1 MGRLRM
7 SDVFTHGGFG
17 RPATEVAVKSAAGT
31 VPVLIVDDD
40 ERYVSF
46 VRQAFDSSIDP
57 HIELIHVR
65 RLSEIAP
72 ALTDTHA
79 AVILLDVEL
88 PDGNGLEWLRH
99 NSGKLQAAVIV
110 ITGHAEYN
118 RHAEMEGAQDFVVKW
133 EVEPTHLVRAVR
145 YAADRERVRQQLIR
159 SREYFQSLID
169 QARDLI
175 TVVDEHAVI
184 VYQSPACTS
193 MLGLPPEAFVGR
205 PFLEFVAEEDVPRV
219 RAMLVSLFAS
229 GDTLPADE
237 FKMPHVDGTVRTVE
251 TVASRIP
258 SVNGNRRIV
267 LNTRDITERRRAE
280 EALRQRDEQLRQAQK
295 MEAVGRMAGGIAHD
309 FSNVLTVITGA
320 SERLRDALE
329 VDTPQR
335 RDVDTILKNCARA
348 ASLTRQLLAFSRQQT
363 LAPRPIDLGA
373 LVSNTGQLL
382 TQLIGE
388 HIRLRID
395 IAPDLRR
402 IEADPVQME
411 QVLMNLAI
419 NARDAMPTGGALWVM
434 VRNVNV
440 SEEFASTHAP
450 MPPGPYVLLQVSD
463 TGCGMSPETKAHA
476 FEPFFTTK
484 DPVHGTGL
492 GLSTVYGIIKQS
504 GGYIWIDSEPGAGTT
519 FHLYMPPTWKPV
531 IEEPPRPSAHGPV
544 RSATILLTEDEDD
557 VRELLSDLLSAQ
569 GYTVLEAISPE
580 DACAVAAR
588 YPTRIDMLLTDVVM
602 PGGTGADLARSLA
615 DSRPGMKVLYMS
627 GYPQQ
632 GAANESVLDPGA
644 PFLQK
649 PFTRDLLLERVREIL
664 G

>member
-1 MGRLRM
+1 M
-7 SDVFTHGGFG
+7 SDVFAHGVLG
-17 RPATEVAVKSAAGT
+17 RPAAEVTVKSVVAT

-46 VRQAFDSSIDP
+46 VRQAFDSSTDP
-57 HIELIHVR
+57 HIELMHVR
-65 RLSEIAP
+65 RLAEIGP
-72 ALTDTHA
+72 AVGTTPV

-88 PDGNGLEWLRH
+88 PDGNGLEWLRRH
-99 NSGKLQAAVIV
+99 RATLEAAVIV

-118 RHAEMEGAQDFVVKW
+118 RDAELEGAQDFVVKW

-205 PFLEFVAEEDVPRV
+205 PFLDFIADADVPRV
-219 RAMLVSLFAS
+219 RHMLVSLFAS

-237 FKMPHVDGTVRTVE
+237 FKMPHVDGTLRTVE

-258 SVNGNRRIV
+258 SVAGSRRIV
-267 LNTRDITERRRAE
+267 LNTRDITDRRRAE

-320 SERLRDALE
+320 SERLRDSLAE
-329 VDTPQR
+329 ETHER

-373 LVSNTGQLL
+373 LVRTTGQLL

-395 IAPDLRR
+395 IAPHVRQ
-402 IEADPVQME
+402 IEADPVQVE

-419 NARDAMPTGGALWVM
+419 NARDAMPTGGSLRIM
-434 VRNVNV
+434 VRDVKV
-440 SEEFASTHAP
+440 SEEFAATHAP

-463 TGCGMSPETKAHA
+463 TGIGMNAETKVRA

-504 GGYIWIDSEPGAGTT
+504 GGYIWIDSEPGTGTT
-519 FHLYMPPTWKPV
+519 FHLYMPPTSKPV
-531 IEEPPRPSAHGPV
+531 IEEPPRVPSHGPV

-569 GYTVLEAISPE
+569 GYTVLEANSPE
-580 DACAVAAR
+580 DAFSVSAR
-588 YPTRIDMLLTDVVM
+588 HSEPIDLLLTDVVM
-602 PGGTGADLARSLA
+602 PGGTGADLARGLA
-615 DSRPGMKVLYMS
+615 GTRPAMKVLYMS

-632 GAANESVLDPGA
+632 GAHESVLDPGA

-649 PFTRDLLLERVREIL
+649 PFTRDVLLERVRDIL

>member
-1 MGRLRM
+1 MT
-7 SDVFTHGGFG
+7 DVFTQGVLG
-17 RPATEVAVKSAAGT
+17 RPAAEVAVKAAPGT
-31 VPVLIVDDD
+31 VAVLIVDDD
-40 ERYVSF
+40 DRYVSF
-46 VRQAFDSSIDP
+46 VRQAFDSSTDP

-65 RLSEIAP
+65 RLSEIRP
-72 ALTDTHA
+72 VLLSTSI

-88 PDGNGLEWLRH
+88 PDGNGLEWLRD
-99 NSGKLQAAVIV
+99 NRSKVQAAVIV

-118 RHAEMEGAQDFVVKW
+118 HEAELDGAQDFVVKW
-133 EVEPTHLVRAVR
+133 EVEPSHLVRAVR
-145 YAADRERVRQQLIR
+145 YAADRERVRQQLLR

-184 VYQSPACTS
+184 VYQSPACTRI
-193 MLGLPPEAFVGR
+193 LGLPPEAFIGR
-205 PFLEFVAEEDVPRV
+205 PFLDFVAEVDVPRV

-237 FKMPHVDGTVRTVE
+237 FKVQHVDGAFRTVE

-258 SVNGNRRIV
+258 SVGGSRRIV
-267 LNTRDITERRRAE
+267 LNSRDVSERRRAE

-309 FSNVLTVITGA
+309 FSNVLTVITAA
-320 SERLRDALE
+320 SERLRDTLDPQSHALH
-329 VDTPQR
+329 
-335 RDVDTILKNCARA
+335 DVDTILKNCQRA

-373 LVSNTGQLL
+373 LVRNTGQLL

-388 HIRLRID
+388 DVRLKMD
-395 IAPDLRR
+395 VDPELTA

-419 NARDAMPTGGALWVM
+419 NARDAMPNGGSLRIAVH
-434 VRNVNV
+434 NVTVND
-440 SEEFASTHAP
+440 EFASTHAP
-450 MPPGPYVLLQVSD
+450 MATGNYVLLQVSD
-463 TGCGMSPETKAHA
+463 TGCGMTPETKAHA

-492 GLSTVYGIIKQS
+492 GLSTVYGIVKQS
-504 GGYIWIDSEPGAGTT
+504 GGFIWIDSEPGAGTT
-519 FHLYMPPTWKPV
+519 FHVYMTPTSRPV
-531 IEEPPRPSAHGPV
+531 VEERPRQSSHGPV
-544 RSATILLTEDEDD
+544 RSATILLTEDEED
-557 VRELLSDLLSAQ
+557 VRELLSDVLASH
-569 GYTVLEAISPE
+569 GYTVLQANSPD
-580 DACAVAAR
+580 DAYRAATQ
-588 YPTRIDMLLTDVVM
+588 YEKRIDLLLTDVVM
-602 PGGTGADLARSLA
+602 PGGTGPELARRLA
-615 DSRPGMKVLYMS
+615 GHRPGLKVLYMS
-627 GYPQQ
+627 GYPEH
-632 GAANESVLDPGA
+632 GAAHGSVLDPGA

-649 PFTRDLLLERVREIL
+649 PFTRDLLLDKVRDLL